1 MVVLILR
8 LKLNIFN
15 VIQDLEKASYQSRV
29 IQKV

>member
-1 MVVLILR
+1 MVILILW

-15 VIQDLEKASYQSRV
+15 VTQDLEKASYQSRV